1 MNGNNL
7 SMSGWRWNKMC
18 FETDTQIYIT
28 LEQSRDIDE
37 DLVKDVD
44 NDCIKK
50 YSTKVTDSYF
60 IHKMKDL

>member
-1 MNGNNL
+1 VNGNNL

-50 YSTKVTDSYF
+50 YSTKVTS
-60 IHKMKDL
+60 